1 MKRWLGMLAA
11 ALVVA
16 AGALRAQ
23 SAATINPTRD
33 ANAVLYPHS
42 AEPRPAAKVAAAPSG
57 SMTIILVCVIGA
69 ACGWMLWNR
78 IRTRGPAGL
87 GGRQL
92 TIAETKS
99 LGNRQFLVIA
109 SYQDQKFLLG
119 VCPGRIDLLSSLGTA
134 PDAGTAPSAPKLAP
148 SAPKFSL

>member
-1 MKRWLGMLAA
+1 MKRWLGVLAA

-16 AGALRAQ
+16 AGVARAQ
-23 SAATINPTRD
+23 SNGTVNPARD

-42 AEPRPAAKVAAAPSG
+42 AEPSPVAKVAAAPNG
-57 SMTIILVCVIGA
+57 SMTVILVCILGA
-69 ACGWMLWNR
+69 AGGWMLWNR
-78 IRTRGPAGL
+78 IRTRGPAAL

-99 LGNRQFLVIA
+99 LGNRQFLVVA

-119 VCPGRIDLLSSLGTA
+119 VCPGRIDLLSSLGTG
-134 PDAGTAPSAPKLAP
+134 PDAGTGS

>member
-1 MKRWLGMLAA
+1 MKRRLGMLAA

-16 AGALRAQ
+16 AAVARAQ
-23 SAATINPTRD
+23 SNATVNPARD

-42 AEPRPAAKVAAAPSG
+42 AEPSPVAKVAAAPNG
-57 SMTIILVCVIGA
+57 SMTVILVCLLGA
-69 ACGWMLWNR
+69 AGGWMLWNR
-78 IRTRGPAGL
+78 IRTRGPAAL

-92 TIAETKS
+92 AIAETKS
-99 LGNRQFLVIA
+99 LGNRQFLVVA

-134 PDAGTAPSAPKLAP
+134 PDAGTAPSAPK
-148 SAPKFSL
+148 FSL